1 MYPDCVVHLN
11 HLPSKITM
19 DREVLCDP
27 VGDILVH
34 VGDRME
40 LCFKKTSMIILR
52 QLNGTASGF
61 PPSPIHDIMF
71 DHF

>member
-1 MYPDCVVHLN
+1 
-11 HLPSKITM
+11 M
-19 DREVLCDP
+19 DREVLSDP

-40 LCFKKTSMIILR
+40 LW
-52 QLNGTASGF
+52 ASGF

-71 DHF
+71 VHF

>member
-1 MYPDCVVHLN
+1 
-11 HLPSKITM
+11 M